1 MTRSRESLTETW
13 EALGIDPEEL
23 EYRGDTVV
31 APTRVEP
38 PELPKL
44 VQSSG
49 SLELGEVL
57 GEGGMGLVRAAT
69 QTALLRTVAVKTARA
84 GSKQGEQ
91 LIREGRVTGLLE
103 HPNIVPVYALGQDDE
118 GRPLIVM
125 KRIEGK
131 PWTTLLG
138 EASEEER
145 VSGPFLRRHL
155 RILQQVA
162 AAVHF
167 AHSRGVLHRD
177 IKPDNVMIGSFG
189 EVYLVDWGVAVSTLD
204 EPLAG
209 VPRAKDVKC
218 IEGTPVYMAPEMSA
232 ATGEKLGVESDV
244 YLLGA
249 TLHHVLTGGPPHV
262 AGNIHTIL
270 LNAYVS
276 APPVY
281 SAQVPPEL
289 AVIAQTAMA
298 RDVDR
303 RYRSARA
310 FSEAVESFLV
320 HRDAFELCHEAER
333 RFEELEQLEA
343 SDHEKAEALFNE
355 ARFAFEQSLR
365 SWPDNE
371 RARRGRRRLIIAMTE
386 LELRRG
392 APRLA
397 EALLRLD
404 DDPPAELLERVLRSV
419 EQDAQK
425 TDRLAALEH
434 DVDLRFGVDDR
445 VRRAYL
451 GAVTWAVALFTCGA
465 LTRHGIYEVG
475 HLEFAAMGVVFL
487 LGAMASAWTAR
498 KTMLANATNR
508 RVTYISISIFAYGTV
523 LWPLLGLV
531 GVSMPHSTVVGA
543 SVAAVLWSMMPG
555 SLSRAW
561 RPMVL
566 GHVGIAIAAW
576 FLPRWHFEL
585 YGLVAIPIV
594 WTARRMK
601 SFAME

>member
-1 MTRSRESLTETW
+1 MSEQADELTSTW
-13 EALGIDPEEL
+13 KSLGIDPEKL

-31 APTRVEP
+31 APTKAP
-38 PELPKL
+38 NPDLPKL

-69 QTALLRTVAVKTARA
+69 QTALMRTVAVKTARA

-91 LIREGRVTGLLE
+91 LVREGRVTGLLE
-103 HPNIVPVYALGQDDE
+103 HPNIIPVYALGQDDE
-118 GRPLIVM
+118 GQPLIVM

-131 PWTTLLG
+131 PWTTQL
-138 EASEEER
+138 ADVSDEER
-145 VSGPFLRRHL
+145 AGVPFLRKHL

-209 VPRAKDVKC
+209 VPRAKDVTC
-218 IEGTPVYMAPEMSA
+218 IEGTPVYMSPEMSA
-232 ATGEKLGVESDV
+232 ANGAGLGVGSDV

-249 TLHHVLTGGPPHV
+249 TLHHVLTGEPPHV
-262 AGNIHTIL
+262 AGDIHSIL
-270 LNAYVS
+270 LHAYVS
-276 APPVY
+276 APFAYPPH
-281 SAQVPPEL
+281 VPPEL
-289 AVIAQTAMA
+289 AAIAHTAMA

-303 RYRSARA
+303 RYPSARA
-310 FSEAVESFLV
+310 FSEALESFLV

-333 RFEELEQLEA
+333 RFEELETLGPE
-343 SDHEKAEALFNE
+343 DHEKAEALFNE

-386 LELRRG
+386 FELRRG

-404 DDPPAELLERVLRSV
+404 DAPPEELVERVRRLVKEDR
-419 EQDAQK
+419 EK

-434 DVDLRFGVDDR
+434 DVDLRFGADDR

-451 GAVTWAVALFTCGA
+451 GAVAWAVALFGCGA
-465 LTRHGIYEVG
+465 VTRFGIYEVD
-475 HLEFAAMGVVFL
+475 HLSFGAMGIFFL
-487 LGAMASAWTAR
+487 AGSIVSAWTAR
-498 KTMLANATNR
+498 DTMLANATNR
-508 RVTYISISIFAYGTV
+508 RVTYLSILIFAWGTA
-523 LWPLLGLV
+523 LWPVLGLA
-531 GVSMPHSTVVGA
+531 GVSMAHATVIGSA
-543 SVAAVLWSMMPG
+543 TAAVLWSTMPG

-566 GHVGIAIAAW
+566 GHFGIAIAAW
-576 FLPRWHFEL
+576 FLPAYHFEI
-585 YGLVAIPIV
+585 YGLAAIPIA
-594 WTARRMK
+594 WTAKRMK
-601 SFAME
+601 AVAAE